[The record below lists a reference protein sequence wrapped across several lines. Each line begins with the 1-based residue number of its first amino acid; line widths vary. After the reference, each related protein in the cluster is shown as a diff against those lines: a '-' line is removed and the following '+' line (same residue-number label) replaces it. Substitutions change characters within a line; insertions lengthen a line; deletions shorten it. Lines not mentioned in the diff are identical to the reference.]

1 MGTSTTLMTVQEFL
15 ALPQVEGERRELIG
29 GEVVS
34 MPLTGYPHE
43 VTKKNLFKMLAL
55 WLDRNPVGEAFCE
68 TPYQV
73 DQENSLIPDVSVI
86 SPSRIVP
93 GTRGLFQGAPE
104 LAIEVVSSEDAERL
118 EEKIELYLANGSRSV
133 WAVFPKTRVVRIYDA
148 QGGSRK
154 FEKNETLEDPALP
167 AFRIQVSAI
176 FEGV

>member
-15 ALPQVEGERRELIG
+15 ALPESEGQRIELIG

-34 MPLTGYPHE
+34 MPRAGYPHE
-43 VTKKNLFKMLAL
+43 ITKANVIKILVVWLAQ
-55 WLDRNPVGEAFCE
+55 NPVGTVLSETAFRIDEGDCF
-68 TPYQV
+68 
-73 DQENSLIPDVSVI
+73 IPDVSVI

-93 GTRGLFQGAPE
+93 GTRGIFQGSPE

-118 EEKIELYLANGSRSV
+118 EEKIELYLANGSKSV

-148 QGGSRK
+148 EGGSRK
-154 FEKNETLEDPALP
+154 FEKNEALEDPTLP
-167 AFRIQVSAI
+167 GFRVHVSAI